1 MAVSIDFR
9 AFVHAEVGC
18 VPSFLV
24 GRRRDKPSNQG
35 SRPDSC
41 FRRSIRRH
49 AKHWHPVPTT
59 GILYYPRKWDAPL
72 FDSNMDGISPMEY
85 IASEQLECSMPTR
98 NVVLT
103 EHQENLV
110 AGLVA
115 SGRYRNVSETIRA
128 GLRLL
133 EREEAELTALS
144 QRLAKGVKQAMDGE
158 LAEGTGSDAIRRAF
172 AKARPA

>member
-1 MAVSIDFR
+1 MRPISFGQASARQTLQSGKSAQQLFSIQR
-9 AFVHAEVGC
+9 SAAKKALA
-18 VPSFLV
+18 S
-24 GRRRDKPSNQG
+24 G
-35 SRPDSC
+35 SDWQLLA
-41 FRRSIRRH
+41 ILN
-49 AKHWHPVPTT
+49 PT
-59 GILYYPRKWDAPL
+59 KWDAPL
-72 FDSNMDGISPMEY
+72 SNLNVDRINPMAY
-85 IASEQLECSMPTR
+85 FASEQLECSMPTR
-98 NVVLT
+98 NVVLN

-115 SGRYRNVSETIRA
+115 SGRYRNVSEAIRA